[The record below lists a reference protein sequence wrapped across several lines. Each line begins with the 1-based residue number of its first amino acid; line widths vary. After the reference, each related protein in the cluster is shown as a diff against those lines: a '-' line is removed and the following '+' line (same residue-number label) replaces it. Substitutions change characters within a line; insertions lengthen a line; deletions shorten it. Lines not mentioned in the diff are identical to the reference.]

1 MNLIVKY
8 SRLANFIMNEDAS
21 NSVILWHLYKEILQR
36 GTCLIKRM
44 DILEAKL
51 VWARNDSINTWRI
64 EGNFLQ

>member
-36 GTCLIKRM
+36 ATCLIKRM